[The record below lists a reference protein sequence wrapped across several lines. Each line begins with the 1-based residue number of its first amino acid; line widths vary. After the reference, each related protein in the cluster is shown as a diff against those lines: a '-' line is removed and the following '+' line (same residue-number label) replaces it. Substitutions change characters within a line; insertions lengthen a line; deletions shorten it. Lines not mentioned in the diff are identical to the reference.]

1 MHDNDIKDLSR
12 LLDPDH
18 LLSLAGEVFF
28 ERGQKYFTN
37 GAVRS
42 LRHRDAGIDARVL
55 GTETYRVRMK
65 VQNGELEYDCDCPV
79 GRDTLFCKHCVAAG
93 LAWNSQIL
101 CGSLTI
107 TPEGTVISEYGS
119 DEELLSYLEG
129 LEKDA
134 LLTVLLEHME
144 EDEALHRKLTLCAA
158 QARGSVTDIS
168 PWKDAFRT
176 VVRKGEHISYHEAYG
191 HVRQIEDVIDS
202 FDDLLKQKHADAV
215 IELTEYAL
223 SELEEAIGYM
233 DDSDGMAGELLYRL
247 QDLHLRA
254 CKLARPDPL
263 ELAEKLFTWEV
274 EADYDILSQSV
285 ETYAD
290 VLGKT
295 GRAAYRRLAEME
307 WAKILPLKPNDKDPE
322 RYGKR
327 FRITSIMETL
337 ARTDHDIEAL
347 IKIKAHDLSHS
358 YSFLKIAETYQEAG
372 MPDQA
377 LEWAEK
383 GWAAFPAPAQD
394 ERLRKFIMEAYQNQE
409 QHDKALELGWQGF
422 TVSPD
427 MESYRLLE
435 KYAGKAK
442 QWPQWREKALIH
454 IREQIS
460 KSRLSPKSRWS
471 RPFDDHSLLVKLFLH
486 EGNPDTAWKEAEAGG
501 CSDYLWL
508 ALAKYRGE
516 QHPADAIRIYRDHIA
531 RLLQA
536 TGDKIYQESV
546 SYLEKIKMLSARLD
560 EERTFREILN
570 SIRTEQKR
578 KRNLMKLLDQKGWV

>member
-1 MHDNDIKDLSR
+1 MHDNDIKDLAR

-18 LLSLAGEVFF
+18 LRHLAGEVFF
-28 ERGQKYFTN
+28 GRGQEYFTN

-42 LRHRDAGIDARVL
+42 LRHLDAGIDARVL

-65 VQNGELEYDCDCPV
+65 VQEGELEYDCDCPV
-79 GRDTLFCKHCVAAG
+79 GRDALFCKHCVAAG
-93 LAWNSQIL
+93 LAWNNQIL

-107 TPEGTVISEYGS
+107 TPEGTVVSEYGS

-129 LEKDA
+129 LGKDA
-134 LLTVLLEHME
+134 LLALLLEHME

-168 PWKDAFRT
+168 PWKDAFMT
-176 VVRKGEHISYHEAYG
+176 VVRKGEYISYHEAYG
-191 HVRQIEDVIDS
+191 HVREIEDVIDS

-215 IELTEYAL
+215 IKLTEYAL

-233 DDSDGMAGELLYRL
+233 DDSDGMTGELLCRL

-254 CKLARPDPL
+254 CQLARPDPL
-263 ELAEKLFTWEV
+263 ELAGKLFIMES
-274 EADYDILSQSV
+274 EADYDIFYQAI

-295 GRAAYRRLAEME
+295 GRAAYRRLAETE
-307 WAKILPLKPNDKDPE
+307 WAKILPLKPNDKDPD

-358 YSFLKIAETYQEAG
+358 YSFLKIAETYQEAH

-383 GWAAFPAPAQD
+383 GWTAFPAPAQD
-394 ERLRKFIMEAYQNQE
+394 ERLRKFIVEAYQNQG

-427 MESYRLLE
+427 MEGYQLLE
-435 KYAGKAK
+435 KYAGKAI
-442 QWPQWREKALIH
+442 QWPQWREKALAH
-454 IREQIS
+454 IREQID
-460 KSRLSPKSRWS
+460 KFRPSPKSRWS
-471 RPFDDHSLLVKLFLH
+471 RPFDDHSLLVELFLH
-486 EGNPDTAWKEAEAGG
+486 EGDPDTAWEEAETGG

-516 QHPADAIRIYRDHIA
+516 QYPADAIRVYRNHIA

-536 TGDKIYQESV
+536 TGDRIYQESV
-546 SYLEKIKMLSARLD
+546 SYLEKIKTLSARLD
-560 EERTFREILN
+560 EERTFHEILN
-570 SIRTEQKR
+570 DIRAEQKR
-578 KRNLMKLLDQKGWV
+578 KRNLMKMLDQKGWG